1 MTTNF
6 ISAQKLEKFATRISK
21 LIGRRVNK
29 IDYPGQLNISS
40 GGLKITGT
48 TSDLNVQITEKEKVK
63 IKEKVCVAGIC
74 EQEQV
79 GNIQYKVVYNCTIT
93 GLPPVIKNA
102 WKNVEYEGQSLQQNS
117 PYQDYIYNSI
127 NTLGTSG
134 TVDWGKVGFKQSIS
148 IENITPTAEG
158 YTFPSIGNINFDN
171 IPKLDDLPSQPIGFD
186 LNLNAPSTSVATKN
200 CTDPDDTSTTFGTVY
215 DTPTYQQGTIG
226 FSRFPQY
233 ESIYISNLDM
243 GYIFPSIANSINQVD
258 STLESLWKNAVCPA
272 LKAIPGV
279 KCPKLKLPKG
289 GETTEEISSAIQ
301 TALNKEIALIDVSMY
316 PPLAIAR
323 TWDKRVY
330 NKKKSNPFAGDPVT
344 CNDISE
350 AYEEYWPTYH
360 KQKKKHNKSYNNTFN
375 SLINDCEQNYE
386 NGSLTSSGYTNCVEQ
401 VSLAYEA
408 ITGDPAPTVPSASDL
423 A

>member
-40 GGLKITGT
+40 GGLTITGT
-48 TSDLNVQITEKEKVK
+48 TSDLNIQITEKEKVK
-63 IKEKVCVAGIC
+63 IQEKVCVAGIC
-74 EQEQV
+74 EEDQV
-79 GNIQYKVVYNCTIT
+79 GNIQYKVVYKCTIT

-102 WKNVEYEGQSLQQNS
+102 WKNVEYKGQSLQQNS

-134 TVDWGKVGFKQSIS
+134 TVDWGEVGFKQSIS
-148 IENITPTAEG
+148 IKNITPTAEG
-158 YTFPSIGNINFDN
+158 YTFPSIGNINLD
-171 IPKLDDLPSQPIGFD
+171 IPKIDDLPSQPIGFD
-186 LNLNAPSTSVATKN
+186 LNLNTPSTFVATEN

-215 DTPTYQQGTIG
+215 DTPTYQQGDIG
-226 FSRFPQY
+226 FSVFPHY

-243 GYIFPSIANSINQVD
+243 GYIFPSIASSIDEVD
-258 STLESLWKNAVCPA
+258 SSLESLWKDAVCPV
-272 LKAIPGV
+272 LNVIPGV

-301 TALNKEIALIDVSMY
+301 SALNKELALIDVSMY
-316 PPLAIAR
+316 PPLATAR
-323 TWDKRVY
+323 IWDKKVY
-330 NKKKSNPFAGDPVT
+330 NKKKSDLFTGDPVT
-344 CNDISE
+344 CNDISD

-360 KQKKKHNKSYNNTFN
+360 KQKKKHNKSYNDTFN

-386 NGSLTSSGYTNCVEQ
+386 NGSLTSSGYSNCVEQ
-401 VSLAYEA
+401 VSWAYEA